1 MVDQLNNELIQ
12 KIIHAPSLWDKD
24 YPKFEKTFHI
34 PSGMINNK
42 KFDEEVGDIAHST
55 TVHNK
60 YKKELLDISVGVQ
73 QSAKFKFNND
83 VTESITKKD
92 FGTVLSSVDTYLP
105 FEKIY
110 LEVRNDNATLTTAY
124 LIEDITNTADFD
136 LKVPKKNFLGRTKY
150 VPFKP
155 TDDTIFVRVSS
166 YFVSDKTPDYIAI
179 VPTPLI
185 LPVSNT
191 TNFNSYSAIED
202 YVFGKYLLGNTKNL
216 SDIANFIV
224 SHIRWLQV
232 LLSYPSLATSN
243 VVTGRKSIAYN
254 KLGKFKASSMYA
266 LPKWEHKVLE
276 VDMYSSGSSGVG
288 NGQGNGKRFH
298 AVRKHLRRLASGKS
312 VFVKPHFRG
321 DKSLGVIDKDY
332 LLKGDK

>member
-1 MVDQLNNELIQ
+1 MTDELDNKLLQ

-24 YPKFEKTFHI
+24 YPKFEKTFNI
-34 PSGMINNK
+34 PSGMINK
-42 KFDEEVGDIAHST
+42 QKFDEEIGDIAHSKSL
-55 TVHNK
+55 HNK

-83 VTESITKKD
+83 VTESIEAKD

-110 LEVRNDNATLTTAY
+110 LEVRDDNANLTTSY
-124 LIEDITNTADFD
+124 LIEDITNTATFD
-136 LKVPKKNFLGRTKY
+136 LKRPKKNFLGRTKY
-150 VPFKP
+150 VPFVP
-155 TDDTIFVRVSS
+155 TDDTIFVKVSC
-166 YFVSDKTPDYIAI
+166 YFVADASPDYVAI
-179 VPTPLI
+179 VPTPI
-185 LPVSNT
+185 IMPVSNT
-191 TNFNSYSAIED
+191 TDYNSYHSD
-202 YVFGKYLLGNTKNL
+202 VDCLFGAYLNGNTKQLN
-216 SDIANFIV
+216 DIGGLIV
-224 SHIRWLQV
+224 SNIRWLQV
-232 LLSYPSLATSN
+232 LLSYPSLANTNSIS
-243 VVTGRKSIAYN
+243 GRKPIPYN
-254 KLGKFKASSMYA
+254 KLGKFKASSMYS

-288 NGQGNGKRFH
+288 NGSARGKRFH

-332 LLKGDK
+332 LIKGDK